1 MPDAADTFAQLTLE
15 EFTSRLASAEPVPGG
30 GSASAVAASIAASLL
45 AMVAALST
53 GREKYAAYAPTN
65 ERAALHGERARRR
78 FLDLADEDA
87 AAYRRYGDAT
97 RMPQE
102 TEAARAER
110 DEARRLAARTASE
123 VPLVVV
129 RECVALAVEIEAMA
143 GRSNLNAQSDLNVA
157 ALLAEAAAR
166 GAAANVLVN
175 VPFLG
180 DEGLAGLLTLEV
192 SGHLDDISR
201 LVMRTREEVAAG
213 QLRDVE
219 P

>member
-1 MPDAADTFAQLTLE
+1 MPDAADTFAQLSLE

-30 GSASAVAASIAASLL
+30 GSASAVAGSIAASLL
-45 AMVAALST
+45 SMVAALSA
-53 GREKYAAYAPTN
+53 GRERYAPYAETN

-78 FLDLADEDA
+78 LLDLADEDA
-87 AAYRRYGDAT
+87 AAYRRYGEAT

-102 TEAARAER
+102 TDAER
-110 DEARRLAARTASE
+110 EAREEARRQAARTASE
-123 VPLVVV
+123 VPLLVVQ
-129 RECVALAVEIEAMA
+129 ECLALVIEIEAMA
-143 GRSNLNAQSDLNVA
+143 GRSNLNAQSDLSVA

-180 DEGLAGLLTLEV
+180 DDALAGRLTLEV
-192 SGHLDDISR
+192 NGHLDDISR
-201 LVMRTREEVAAG
+201 MVMRTREEVAAG